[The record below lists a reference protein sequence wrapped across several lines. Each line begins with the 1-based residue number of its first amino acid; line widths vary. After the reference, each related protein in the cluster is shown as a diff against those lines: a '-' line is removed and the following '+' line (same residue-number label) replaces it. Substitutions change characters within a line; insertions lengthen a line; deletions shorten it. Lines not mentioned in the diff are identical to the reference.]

1 MLLTYI
7 KRGNVVTF
15 SAELLDA
22 DGNTVTPASVNLY
35 VNYVDEDGNRIIDT
49 IEMVD
54 TTAGTWEAEWD
65 SSVALKGRVHWSV
78 RSFEPS
84 SAQDDQFQLEANLAN
99 PDPDETA

>member
-22 DGNTVTPASVNLY
+22 EGNQVTPASVDLY
-35 VNYVDEDGNRIIDT
+35 VNYVDVEGDRVTDT
-49 IEMVD
+49 IDMTEMTD
-54 TTAGTWEAEWD
+54 GTWDAEWD

-78 RSFEPS
+78 RSTEPS
-84 SAQDDQFQLEANLAN
+84 SAQDDQFQLEANLARS
-99 PDPDETA
+99 